1 MVFIV
6 STVVMLAIGFSGSKL
21 YKAIA
26 AKSQVEGQRQA
37 IAVEMQFWQ
46 GIIKTYPNYRD
57 GYFRLAT
64 LEYELGNRNKAKE
77 YVQKALELDPNFEEG
92 RRLER
97 MFLEK

>member
-1 MVFIV
+1 MPSFFDNPFRKFYIFNYI
-6 STVVMLAIGFSGSKL
+6 IGGYFRFFNRGFGDKRHRFSG
-21 YKAIA
+21 
-26 AKSQVEGQRQA
+26 
-37 IAVEMQFWQ
+37 Q